1 MPKSKGFTQEDQ
13 RFISSQCNSIAR
25 LEKNGIK
32 DSELRQLIYMLG
44 VYSFRQY
51 HKVGLPADHKFP
63 GLQCPAKKWSP
74 VLHKHIDERYIKIVE
89 ENVLEFA

>member
-1 MPKSKGFTQEDQ
+1 
-13 RFISSQCNSIAR
+13 
-25 LEKNGIK
+25 
-32 DSELRQLIYMLG
+32 MLG